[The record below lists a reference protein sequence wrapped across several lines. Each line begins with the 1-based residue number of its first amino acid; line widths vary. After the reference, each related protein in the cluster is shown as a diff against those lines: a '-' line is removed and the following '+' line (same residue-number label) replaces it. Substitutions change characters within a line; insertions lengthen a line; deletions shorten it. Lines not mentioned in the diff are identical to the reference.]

1 MEQPKSQPVYDLID
15 DLVNMPINA
24 SSPVKQEAYAAEETL
39 YSFEQLPPPSAIQDD
54 KSVTENGSVTK
65 LDQKLNS
72 ERDFSLESDSAMTKP
87 LERFDRSSKKSCSCF
102 LKTEFQEE

>member
-1 MEQPKSQPVYDLID
+1 MPV
-15 DLVNMPINA
+15 NA

-39 YSFEQLPPPSAIQDD
+39 YSFEQLPPPSSAIQDD

-65 LDQKLNS
+65 LDQKPNS

-87 LERFDRSSKKSCSCF
+87 LERFDRFSKKKSCSCF
-102 LKTEFQEE
+102 VKTELQEE